1 MILAYTRDA
10 AGAGDNFRIMNL
22 FAMSY
27 ERHRNTEEDFN
38 FRGLFALQ
46 GKSFQ
51 WRKDKGVWKKYS
63 GHSLTD
69 SAFNWSRSVRL
80 SSKHDTFARDV
91 TYLWP
96 EFSSNKDVLV
106 YLSYER
112 WFSVYFSQQIG
123 WFSIVLHLYK
133 VTCRPANVSLL
144 VNYGLRS
151 AQRNNLFSQWS
162 L

>member
-51 WRKDKGVWKKYS
+51 
-63 GHSLTD
+63 
-69 SAFNWSRSVRL
+69 
-80 SSKHDTFARDV
+80 
-91 TYLWP
+91 
-96 EFSSNKDVLV
+96 
-106 YLSYER
+106 
-112 WFSVYFSQQIG
+112 
-123 WFSIVLHLYK
+123 
-133 VTCRPANVSLL
+133 
-144 VNYGLRS
+144 
-151 AQRNNLFSQWS
+151 
-162 L
+162 